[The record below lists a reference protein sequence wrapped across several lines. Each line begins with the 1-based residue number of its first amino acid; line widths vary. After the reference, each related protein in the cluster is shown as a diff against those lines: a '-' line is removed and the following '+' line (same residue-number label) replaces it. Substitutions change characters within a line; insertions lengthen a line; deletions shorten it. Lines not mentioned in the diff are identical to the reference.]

1 MNLESASA
9 DETRG
14 IGRRLGALLAA
25 GDVIALIGDLGAGKT
40 QLTKGIAEG
49 LGSQAM
55 VTSPT
60 FVLMNSYDAR
70 VPVRHYDLYR
80 LDAVDLESLAYYDLR
95 GASVSVIEWGEKA
108 GDGLGDRLEVR
119 LEVIAPERRRLTF
132 AAVGERAKTLLRQLV
147 E

>member
-1 MNLESASA
+1 MNLETANA
-9 DETRG
+9 DETRAL
-14 IGRRLGALLAA
+14 GRRLGARLAA
-25 GDVIALIGDLGAGKT
+25 GDVVALIGDLGAGKT

-49 LGSQAM
+49 LGSAAM

-80 LDAVDLESLAYYDLR
+80 LETVDLESLGFYDLR
-95 GASVSVIEWGEKA
+95 DSSVSVIEWGEKA
-108 GDGLGDRLEVR
+108 GDAMGDRLEIR
-119 LEVIAPERRRLTF
+119 LEVVAPERRRLTLS
-132 AAVGERAKTLLRQLV
+132 AIGVRAGALLRELV